1 MTIGSDQHVAVVL
14 PALNEEEAI
23 VHVLKA
29 IPSWVSQIIVV
40 DNGSTDRTAEV
51 AAAYGATVVRET
63 RRGYGA
69 ACLAGLAALRDPHIV
84 VFIGGDHSDDPT
96 EVNQLVKPILRDEAD
111 LIIGSRVL
119 GKAEKGSLS
128 LPQRFGNVL
137 ASTLIRWIWRTPCTD
152 LGPFRAVRFDAL
164 RRLAMNDLG
173 YGWTVQMQA
182 RAAHMGLRMIE
193 VPVSCRR
200 RIAGTSK
207 ISGTIRGTIGAGT
220 KILGTIARE
229 AMGGGRVL
237 SQRRRLL
244 VFTRFPEPGTTKTRL
259 IPVLGPDGAAAIQR
273 DMTHHTLDVAREWRK
288 RPDDEVEVR
297 FAGGSRAQ
305 MEEAFGRDMRYV
317 AQGEGVLGERLARA
331 AQDAFRSGCG
341 QVVIIGCDC
350 PQIDVPLLRQ
360 AFDALR
366 TDDVVLGPAS
376 DGGYYLI
383 GLKRP
388 APRLFE
394 GIAWGADCVFR
405 QTQERAAKL
414 GLAVACLPARSDVDE
429 PADLE
434 VWHQAEQR
442 RCQVDSAPRISIIM
456 PVMNEADSLPAAI
469 ASIGHVEH
477 TEVIVVDGGSTD
489 DTTAV
494 ARSLGAQVIE
504 APEGRASQM
513 NAGATAARGRILLF
527 LHADTRLPFG
537 WADQVAN
544 VLAAKDVVAGAFRL
558 AFDAVSP
565 ALRFIEHAANLRSSL
580 LAKPY
585 GDQAVFL
592 PRAVFQQVGGFRDL
606 PVMEDYDLICRL
618 RRLGRIGIAPLAAI
632 TSARRW
638 LDAGILRTTL
648 RHQSMIVGWHIGV
661 PPGRLARWRGCG
673 SRGDDATKPHS
684 NGPCGTRRLET
695 ARAPSQ

>member
-1 MTIGSDQHVAVVL
+1 MIISSDQHVAVVL

-23 VHVLKA
+23 AHVLKA
-29 IPSWVSQIIVV
+29 IPSWVSQVVVV

-51 AAAYGATVVRET
+51 AAACGAQVVREP

-69 ACLAGLAALRDPHIV
+69 ACLAGLAALREPHVV
-84 VFIGGDHSDDPT
+84 VFVGGDHSDDPR
-96 EVNQLVKPILRDEAD
+96 EMELLVTPILRDEAD
-111 LIIGSRVL
+111 MVIGSRVL
-119 GKAEKGSLS
+119 GNVEKGALS
-128 LPQRFGNVL
+128 LPQRFGNAL
-137 ASTLIRWIWRTPCTD
+137 SSTLIRWIWRVPCTD

-193 VPVSCRR
+193 VPVSYRR

-207 ISGTIRGTIGAGT
+207 ISGTIRGTLGAGT
-220 KILGTIARE
+220 KILGMIARE

-259 IPVLGPDGAAAIQR
+259 IPALGPERAATLQQE
-273 DMTHHTLDVAREWRK
+273 MTHHAMDVVRDWQND
-288 RPDDEVEVR
+288 PGNEVEVR
-297 FAGGSRAQ
+297 FAGGSRPL
-305 MEEAFGRDMRYV
+305 MEAMFGPDMHYV
-317 AQGEGVLGERLARA
+317 EQGEGVLGERLIRA
-331 AQDAFRSGCG
+331 AEDAFKTGCG

-350 PQIDVPLLRQ
+350 PEIDVSLLRQ
-360 AFDALR
+360 AFEYLR
-366 TDDVVLGPAS
+366 THDVVLGPAT

-383 GLKRP
+383 GIRP
-388 APRLFE
+388 PVPRLFQD
-394 GIAWGADCVFR
+394 IAWGTDCVFR
-405 QTQERAAKL
+405 QTQERAEEL
-414 GLAVACLPARSDVDE
+414 GLAVACLPPRSDVDE
-429 PADLE
+429 PADLQ
-434 VWHQAEQR
+434 VWHRVQQR
-442 RCQVDSAPRISIIM
+442 RGQVERSPRISIII
-456 PVMNEADSLPAAI
+456 PVLNEAESLPAAI
-469 ASIGHVEH
+469 ASVGRVER

-489 DTTAV
+489 DTIAV
-494 ARSLGAQVIE
+494 ARSLRARVIE
-504 APEGRASQM
+504 ASRGRASQM
-513 NAGATAARGRILLF
+513 NAGAAAARGQILLF

-537 WADQVAN
+537 WADQVAS
-544 VLAAKDVVAGAFRL
+544 VLARQGVVAGAFRL

-565 ALRFIEHAANLRSSL
+565 ALRFIEHAANLRSTL
-580 LAKPY
+580 LGKPY

-592 PRAVFQQVGGFRDL
+592 PRAVFQRVGGFRDL

-648 RHQSMIVGWHIGV
+648 LHQLVILGWHMGV
-661 PPGRLARWRGCG
+661 SASRLATWRPPHTYEPPKQEALLGRCA
-673 SRGDDATKPHS
+673 GDRVVTS
-684 NGPCGTRRLET
+684 
-695 ARAPSQ
+695 S